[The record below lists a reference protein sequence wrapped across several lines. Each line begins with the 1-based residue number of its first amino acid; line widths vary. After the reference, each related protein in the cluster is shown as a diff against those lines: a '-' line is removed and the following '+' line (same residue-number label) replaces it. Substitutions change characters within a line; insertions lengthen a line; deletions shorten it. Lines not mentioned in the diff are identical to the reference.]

1 MIDRDDD
8 DDMAT
13 ADNRPPGRD
22 PIPLSPSAR
31 KASRR
36 AVYAWSMYDWANS
49 VFSVG
54 VISAFFP
61 LFLKQYWSAGNDAT
75 LSTFQLGVANAAGGL
90 VVAVLSPMLGAIADR
105 GGTRKAFLGVF
116 TAIGVGT
123 TAALAFVARG
133 EWQWAITLYAIAGIG
148 FSGATAFYDALIV
161 DVAEPR
167 RMHQVSALGF
177 ALGYLG
183 GGLLFAV
190 NVAMTLWPEHF
201 GLHDAAEAVRLS
213 FVMVA
218 AWWTLFS
225 LPLFFFVHEAP
236 ARSSGSAL
244 TLALDGMRQLRATL
258 RETRKWR
265 YVVVFLIATWLYLD
279 GVSTIARMAVDYGL
293 AIGLSERDLIGALLI
308 TQFVGFPAAL
318 AFGRLGA
325 IFGAKPMIL
334 VGLVVYVAAAIWSY
348 FMRAA
353 WEFYVLAVI
362 VGLVQGGVQ
371 LLSRSLFA
379 RIIPAE
385 RSAEFFGF
393 YNMVGRVGTVL
404 GPLLVGVTAVLSGS
418 SRASILVVV
427 VLFVGGGLLLL
438 LVDEKRAMQAVE
450 HDGQRSLRIER
461 PGPASSRRA

>member
-1 MIDRDDD
+1 MTASTEKRRRRD
-8 DDMAT
+8 
-13 ADNRPPGRD
+13 
-22 PIPLSPSAR
+22 
-31 KASRR
+31 
-36 AVYAWSMYDWANS
+36 VYAWAMYDWANS
-49 VFSVG
+49 VFSVT

-75 LSTFQLGVANAAGGL
+75 VSTLQLGVANAAGGL
-90 VVAVLSPMLGAIADR
+90 VVALLSPMLGAIADQ
-105 GGTRKAFLGVF
+105 GGTRKALLGLF
-116 TAIGVGT
+116 TALAVVT

-133 EWQWAITLYAIAGIG
+133 EWPSAIALYAIAGIG

-167 RMHQVSALGF
+167 RMHRVSALGF

-183 GGLLFAV
+183 GGVLFAI
-190 NVAMTLWPEHF
+190 NVAMTLRPDRF
-201 GLHDAAEAVRLS
+201 GLDNAAQAVRLS
-213 FVMVA
+213 FAMVA
-218 AWWTLFS
+218 VWWTIFS

-236 ARSSGSAL
+236 GRSRRSGL

-265 YVVVFLIATWLYLD
+265 HVVVFLIATWLYLD

-293 AIGLSERDLIGALLI
+293 AIGLSERDLIAALLI

-325 IFGAKPMIL
+325 IFGARPMIL
-334 VGLVVYVAAAIWSY
+334 VGLAVYVVATIWSY
-348 FMRAA
+348 FMRDA
-353 WEFYVLAVI
+353 WEFYVLATI

-379 RIIPAE
+379 RIIPAD

-404 GPLLVGVTAVLSGS
+404 GPLLVGFTALLSGS
-418 SRASILVVV
+418 SRASILVVL
-427 VLFVGGGLLLL
+427 VLLAGGGLLLL
-438 LVDEKRAMQAVE
+438 LVDEKQAMNAVE
-450 HDGQRSLRIER
+450 RDEQGSLR
-461 PGPASSRRA
+461 PG